1 MGAIIARWQLVQRE
15 AWHAWHGMAGGNG
28 GEREEG
34 WKRGGKE
41 KGGDV
46 RRNISERELWGLK
59 DRKESYDYESA
70 ITQQRSIICRRAG

>member
-28 GEREEG
+28 GG
-34 WKRGGKE
+34 KGGRE

-46 RRNISERELWGLK
+46 RRNISERAPREVE
-59 DRKESYDYESA
+59 R
-70 ITQQRSIICRRAG
+70 

>member
-34 WKRGGKE
+34 WKGGKE

-46 RRNISERELWGLK
+46 RRNISERAPREVE
-59 DRKESYDYESA
+59 R
-70 ITQQRSIICRRAG
+70 

>member
-28 GEREEG
+28 G
-34 WKRGGKE
+34 GKE
-41 KGGDV
+41 KGGDG